1 MHLYQAGTEFPVYR
15 RLLTAEGSL
24 DQSLSYWGLRKRNKF
39 TKPYL
44 IADHY
49 DPQAHVLLDSGT
61 YALNNNPA
69 AAPDEDELNEIA
81 DHYYDEIVAPNLE
94 RLDYFVEFD
103 AIRLNPDHQMK
114 RLPWLEEHR
123 AKAVIVWHPGQDL
136 IAICENWPN
145 VAIPKDAIDD
155 HLAHRLTRVAK
166 DTGVRLFGLGITKPE
181 LLQSVPFHAV
191 TSTSWLSPSQ
201 FGDTIWYSGG
211 ELRRYPKKMK
221 DRARKRHRQE
231 FIDAGYDVDLIEE
244 DDSTEVLRLSIH
256 AWSRYVEKL
265 NATRRGV
272 TPNPSTPPEQNTDPV
287 APAVDTQA
295 LEARHGEVT
304 TLAPWNQPEPP
315 VIRSKEHITDLQATL
330 LEMQTSR
337 VFSRRR
343 VEETY
348 GDGELDPVLSEELD
362 RLTKMIGAKAKADE
376 ASVSISIKA
385 SQKGAAETG
394 LISRLFGR
402 EDATQPRALPAAFHP
417 QQDMNIVDADVIED

>member
-24 DQSLSYWGLRKRNKF
+24 TQSLSYWGLRKRNKF
-39 TKPYL
+39 TKPFL
-44 IADHY
+44 VADHY
-49 DPQAHVLLDSGT
+49 DPDVRVLLDSGAYT
-61 YALNNNPA
+61 LNNNPA
-69 AAPDEDELNEIA
+69 ASPDDDELKDIA
-81 DHYYDEIVAPNLE
+81 DHYYDEVVEPSIE
-94 RLDYFVEFD
+94 RLDHFVEFD
-103 AIRLNPDHQMK
+103 ANRLDPTHQMQ
-114 RLPWLEEHR
+114 RLPWLEER
-123 AKAVIVWHPGQDL
+123 RDKAVIVWHPGQDL
-136 IAICENWPN
+136 IATCKAWPN
-145 VAIPKDAIDD
+145 VAIPKDAIDE
-155 HLAHRLTRVAK
+155 HLAHRLVRAVK

-201 FGDTIWYSGG
+201 FGDTIWFSGG

-231 FIDAGYDVDLIEE
+231 FIDAGYDVDLIDE

-256 AWSRYVEKL
+256 AWARYMDKL
-265 NATRRGV
+265 NGTARGV
-272 TPNPSTPPEQNTDPV
+272 TTSPETPTEQNADP
-287 APAVDTQA
+287 APESVDTHL
-295 LEARHGEVT
+295 LEVRHDGVT
-304 TLAPWNQPEPP
+304 TPAPWHRPETP
-315 VIRSKEHITDLQATL
+315 VIRTKDDITNLQATL
-330 LEMQTSR
+330 LEMQTGR
-337 VFSRRR
+337 VFARKR
-343 VEETY
+343 VEESY

-402 EDATQPRALPAAFHP
+402 DDSQPPALPASI
-417 QQDMNIVDADVIED
+417 QRDTNIIDADVIED